1 MGNQGDKKIERLGL
15 PNSAVLGFLGLP
27 DLLLKTASAI
37 VILVGCTVLVGWT
50 LSIDVLKR
58 ILPGLVAMNPTTAIT
73 FVLAGMSLWLL
84 RAEKTASRLRR
95 IAKGLAF
102 AVALVGLIKLVGIL
116 SGWHLGID
124 ELLFP
129 GQLESE
135 AAVTGIPNRM
145 APNTALNFFLLG
157 CALVLV
163 DSQTRRSYRLAHLL
177 ILVSLAAS
185 LLAIVGYAYGVTS
198 FYGVASFI
206 PMALH
211 TALTFVVLSVG
222 LLCVRPDRGLMAI
235 VTSDSAGGVVVRRLL
250 PAAILIQ
257 VALGWLRLAGQQAG
271 LYGSELGVALMVVSS
286 TVILTVLI
294 GWSASLLHRSDIERR
309 QAEENLRQAYE
320 ELDVRVQERTA
331 ELAKANGSLREEITE
346 RKRYEEALRQQAEEL
361 ARSNAELEQF
371 AYVASHDLQEPL
383 RMVSSYT
390 QLLARRYK
398 DKLDSDAG
406 EFINYAVDGAN
417 RMQTLIND
425 LLAYSRVGTQGR
437 ELTPTDTARV
447 FDTARDNLMKAI
459 EESSAEV
466 TSDNLPTVMGDESQ
480 LVQLFQNLIGNAIK
494 FRGERPVKVH
504 VGAERRDG
512 EWLFS
517 VSDNGIGI
525 DSQYAERIFVIFQR
539 LHGKAEYS
547 GTGIGLAVCKKI
559 VERHG
564 GRIWVESEPG
574 EGSTFYFTL
583 PPKEV
588 GDEHRER

>member
-1 MGNQGDKKIERLGL
+1 MVEPEESSGSGERYRLL
-15 PNSAVLGFLGLP
+15 VESAKDYAIFMVGTDGRVADWNAGAQRVFGYREEEVVGRHFSVIFTP
-27 DLLLKTASAI
+27 EDVRRGVPERELKQAASEERGEDERWHARKDGTRFWASV
-37 VILVGCTVLVGWT
+37 VI
-50 LSIDVLKR
+50 
-58 ILPGLVAMNPTTAIT
+58 
-73 FVLAGMSLWLL
+73 
-84 RAEKTASRLRR
+84 
-95 IAKGLAF
+95 
-102 AVALVGLIKLVGIL
+102 
-116 SGWHLGID
+116 
-124 ELLFP
+124 
-129 GQLESE
+129 
-135 AAVTGIPNRM
+135 
-145 APNTALNFFLLG
+145 TALRDLEG
-157 CALVLV
+157 
-163 DSQTRRSYRLAHLL
+163 
-177 ILVSLAAS
+177 
-185 LLAIVGYAYGVTS
+185 
-198 FYGVASFI
+198 
-206 PMALH
+206 
-211 TALTFVVLSVG
+211 
-222 LLCVRPDRGLMAI
+222 
-235 VTSDSAGGVVVRRLL
+235 
-250 PAAILIQ
+250 
-257 VALGWLRLAGQQAG
+257 
-271 LYGSELGVALMVVSS
+271 
-286 TVILTVLI
+286 
-294 GWSASLLHRSDIERR
+294 
-309 QAEENLRQAYE
+309 NLRGFSKVTR
-320 ELDVRVQERTA
+320 D
-331 ELAKANGSLREEITE
+331 ITE
-346 RKRYEEALRQQAEEL
+346 RKRYEDALRERAEEL

-406 EFINYAVDGAN
+406 EFIHYAVDGAN

-425 LLAYSRVGTQGR
+425 LLAYSRVGTRGK
-437 ELTPTDTARV
+437 ELAPTDTARV
-447 FDTARDNLMKAI
+447 FDAARDNLMKAI

-564 GRIWVESEPG
+564 GRIWVESAGPG